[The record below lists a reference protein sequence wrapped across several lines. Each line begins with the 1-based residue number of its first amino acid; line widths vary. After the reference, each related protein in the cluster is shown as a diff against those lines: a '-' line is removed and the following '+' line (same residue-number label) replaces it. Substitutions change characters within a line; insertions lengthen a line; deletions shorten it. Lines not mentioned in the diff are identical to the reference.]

1 MHCQFWEEQMKTIL
15 LPLAAIMMALFGIS
29 YSGCQESKA
38 DTKTTG
44 SAAKIKDEITK
55 FEQLL
60 KELEKVQVNNVN
72 AYSQEMGVSNSSNG
86 LELVS
91 KQNEILDK
99 YRSRLEYHRL
109 QLIQA
114 DTTNETRNQIQIKEI
129 ETDISQ
135 LQTDGDIIRNGLSND
150 PVNTKVTK

>member
-1 MHCQFWEEQMKTIL
+1 MKTL
-15 LPLAAIMMALFGIS
+15 FLPFAAIMLAVFGIS

-44 SAAKIKDEITK
+44 SAARIKEEITK

-60 KELEKVQVNNVN
+60 KDLEKVQQANVN
-72 AYSQEMGVSNSSNG
+72 AYSQDMGVSSNSTG

-99 YRSRLEYHRL
+99 YRSRLDYHRL

-114 DTTNETRNQIQIKEI
+114 DTTNETRNEIQIKEI
-129 ETDISQ
+129 ETDITQ
-135 LQTDGDIIRNGLSND
+135 LQADGEVIRNGLNND